1 MRDKLWLFTVAPAA
15 PRAAVTIPGRSCYS
29 GHNPGL
35 SRLACLQG
43 MFCRHDLSA
52 GEQGGRND
60 DRRLLLIPVT
70 PAFGSRLHT
79 VLLNLVGCGAD
90 VATSAATA
98 AAAKSKE
105 VETAQ
110 NIKEQVSQNLDLANQ
125 EAQKR
130 REKAEKDAQ
139 Q

>member
-1 MRDKLWLFTVAPAA
+1 MRP
-15 PRAAVTIPGRSCYS
+15 
-29 GHNPGL
+29 
-35 SRLACLQG
+35 
-43 MFCRHDLSA
+43 
-52 GEQGGRND
+52 
-60 DRRLLLIPVT
+60 LIGIV
-70 PAFGSRLHT
+70 

-98 AAAKSKE
+98 AAAKSKD

>member
-1 MRDKLWLFTVAPAA
+1 MRP
-15 PRAAVTIPGRSCYS
+15 
-29 GHNPGL
+29 
-35 SRLACLQG
+35 
-43 MFCRHDLSA
+43 
-52 GEQGGRND
+52 
-60 DRRLLLIPVT
+60 LIGIV
-70 PAFGSRLHT
+70 
-79 VLLNLVGCGAD
+79 VLLNLVSCGAD

-130 REKAEKDAQ
+130 LEKAEKDAQ
-139 Q
+139 L